1 MFRPSYL
8 TVLGLASIFLLQTH
22 SVRADNP
29 ISPGFPY
36 GSQKVRGVNLGGW
49 LVLEP
54 WITPSMFD
62 DTGNDAIVDEW
73 TFCQFQ
79 DTNVARSILQQ
90 HWDTFYTENDF
101 RAIAA
106 AGYAFFLLNL
116 VFVFI
121 LSQTQSRSITHRFLG
136 I

>member
-73 TFCQFQ
+73 TFCQLQ
-79 DTNVARSILQQ
+79 SRSTAEAALQQ
-90 HWDTFYTENDF
+90 HWSTFYSEADF
-101 RAIAA
+101 AAIAA
-106 AGYAFFLLNL
+106 AGYVMTTYICFP
-116 VFVFI
+116 I
-121 LSQTQSRSITHRFLG
+121 LTLCNFKG
-136 I
+136 